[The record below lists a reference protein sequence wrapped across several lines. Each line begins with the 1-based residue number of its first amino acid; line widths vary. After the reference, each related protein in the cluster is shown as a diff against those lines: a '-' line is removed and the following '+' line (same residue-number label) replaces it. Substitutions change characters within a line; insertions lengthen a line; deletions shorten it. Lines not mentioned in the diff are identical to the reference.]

1 MWLARRGCKWGKK
14 GLPEAC
20 PKGLNTA
27 AAPNGEPTAGAATNA
42 PLGEPDAAA
51 KGDIIQNTKMLLKS
65 LNTGDFESFSRLCEP
80 EMTSFQPETVGNLV
94 QGVDFYKFYF
104 DHHKR

>member
-1 MWLARRGCKWGKK
+1 MNFFLM
-14 GLPEAC
+14 GLIPFI
-20 PKGLNTA
+20 LLLT
-27 AAPNGEPTAGAATNA
+27 
-42 PLGEPDAAA
+42 L
-51 KGDIIQNTKMLLKS
+51 NTKMLLKS